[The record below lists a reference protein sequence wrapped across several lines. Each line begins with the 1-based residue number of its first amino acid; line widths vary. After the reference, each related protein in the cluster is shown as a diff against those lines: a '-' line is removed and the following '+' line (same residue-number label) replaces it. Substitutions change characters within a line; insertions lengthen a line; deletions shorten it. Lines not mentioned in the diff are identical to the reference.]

1 MLEEVFDMETELEEI
16 KLIEKVEEME
26 RKTEILEIVPTSV
39 SEIVD
44 SMKGRCPPSISGLVE
59 IEQDL

>member
-1 MLEEVFDMETELEEI
+1 METALEEI

-26 RKTEILEIVPTSV
+26 RKTGILEIVPTSV